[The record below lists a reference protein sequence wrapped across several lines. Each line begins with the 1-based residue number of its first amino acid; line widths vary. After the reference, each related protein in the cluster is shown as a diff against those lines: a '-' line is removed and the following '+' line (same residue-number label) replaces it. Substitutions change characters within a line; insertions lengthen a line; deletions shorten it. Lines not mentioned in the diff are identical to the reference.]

1 MSESSQ
7 GSGGNSSQPS
17 FLSANVASTDLHYD
31 NEPPWFGQRH
41 VEDFFSW
48 AAKTGA
54 SDITIQTNERIVLEI
69 YGKNYRVT
77 ARKLT
82 NQEVQEIVV
91 GMYKGEGA
99 KAILSGNSDMD
110 FPYQIRPSRDEVFR
124 FRVNATP
131 IYTDGSRGIQIT
143 ARTIPDRPPELSTLG
158 LEDEIYQNIAP
169 KQGMIVVTG
178 GTGSGKSTLLAS
190 IIRHLLEQPE
200 GHRKFL
206 TYESPIEYV
215 YDAVD
220 KPTST
225 IAQTEV
231 PGHLPSFSAGTRN
244 SLRRKPAVILVGEA
258 RDAET
263 IGEAVTASMT
273 GHLLYSTVH
282 SNGFADTIRRMVNVF
297 PETEKNGRA
306 VDIVSSLR
314 MVISQRL
321 VPSTDGKRVA
331 LREYVVFNDDVVDLI
346 LGAGLDNLTTACR
359 EVLRK
364 FGRSFAQD
372 AREKFAQGRIT
383 ERTLKEV
390 EWGSRA
396 EDADARRELEAQQ
409 EKAKQAREIGEQSG
423 LIETASVPAVPGP
436 AEVVAGSQADP
447 VSPSASPAAGEVGS
461 GSSSAPSIPGVL
473 GADEMDHVRDPSQE
487 PRLTLGTPSSE
498 S

>member
-1 MSESSQ
+1 MSQASA
-7 GSGGNSSQPS
+7 SQPS
-17 FLSANVASTDLHYD
+17 FLSAQVASADLHYE

-41 VEDFFSW
+41 IEDFFAW

-82 NQEVQEIVV
+82 NQEVQEVVV

-110 FPYQIRPSRDEVFR
+110 FPYQIRPSRDEVYR

-190 IIRHLLEQPE
+190 IIRHLLEQPD

-409 EKAKQAREIGEQSG
+409 EKAQQAKKIAEQTG
-423 LIETASVPAVPGP
+423 LVSPVPAELP
-436 AEVVAGSQADP
+436 
-447 VSPSASPAAGEVGS
+447 S
-461 GSSSAPSIPGVL
+461 GSVSATYSAPAIPGIL
-473 GADEMDHVRDPSQE
+473 HRNEMDHVHDPCQE
-487 PRLTLGTPSSE
+487 PRLDLGTPSSDT
-498 S
+498 